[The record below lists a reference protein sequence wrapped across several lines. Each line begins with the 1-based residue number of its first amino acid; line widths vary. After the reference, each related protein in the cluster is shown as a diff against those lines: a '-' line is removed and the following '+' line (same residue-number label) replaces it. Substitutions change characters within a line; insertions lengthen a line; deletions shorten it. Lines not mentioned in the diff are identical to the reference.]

1 MQRISAK
8 DLRDVGLEVLIDHML
23 SSVRTDA
30 ETFRNYV
37 RNPRVSNEMLTP
49 YKGFFKKVV
58 SKADMEAYAA
68 QPMKLVEWV
77 AENIRVDKN
86 CNLGG
91 DPVSPEGVWRA
102 RLADAHS
109 RDIFFVSM
117 ARSMGIPARMLIW
130 TAIRKTLYLWRKLF
144 L

>member
-1 MQRISAK
+1 MTRLRSDKSKKGGIDLLQRISAK

-49 YKGFFKKVV
+49 YKGFFRKVV

-86 CNLGG
+86 CNLG
-91 DPVSPEGVWRA
+91 
-102 RLADAHS
+102 LA
-109 RDIFFVSM
+109 I
-117 ARSMGIPARMLIW
+117 
-130 TAIRKTLYLWRKLF
+130 LF
-144 L
+144 LPKACGERGWRMRIAGIFSLYPWRVAWVYLRV

>member
-1 MQRISAK
+1 
-8 DLRDVGLEVLIDHML
+8 
-23 SSVRTDA
+23 
-30 ETFRNYV
+30 
-37 RNPRVSNEMLTP
+37 
-49 YKGFFKKVV
+49 
-58 SKADMEAYAA
+58 MEAYAA

-77 AENIRVDKN
+77 VENIRVEKD

-117 ARSMGIPARMLIW
+117 ARSMGIPARIDEVTGKVQLIKEDGAVDVDLDCNPKEVVFMEELIPLRVNLSLTIRRSSRW
-130 TAIRKTLYLWRKLF
+130 TILNIILILLSLK
-144 L
+144 